1 MARGTRMSEERKPET
16 KEPPVQERQE
26 PSVCRSPDFK
36 VQYGRVVAAV
46 WSRAL
51 DDERT
56 VYSVSLT
63 RSYLDKQQQWQ
74 RTTNL
79 DEDDLL
85 PASTALSDAYKWIQ
99 KQRQGFREEA
109 FHELQGPARAANS

>member
-1 MARGTRMSEERKPET
+1 MARGSKMSEERKPET
-16 KEPPVQERQE
+16 KEAPAEERHE
-26 PSVCRSPDFK
+26 PSVSRSPDYK
-36 VQYGRVVAAV
+36 AQYGRVQAAV
-46 WSRAL
+46 WKREL
-51 DDERT
+51 DERT
-56 VYSVSLT
+56 TFSVSLT

-85 PASTALSDAYKWIQ
+85 PAAKALDDAYTWIQ
-99 KQRQGFREEA
+99 KQRQHSRGEA